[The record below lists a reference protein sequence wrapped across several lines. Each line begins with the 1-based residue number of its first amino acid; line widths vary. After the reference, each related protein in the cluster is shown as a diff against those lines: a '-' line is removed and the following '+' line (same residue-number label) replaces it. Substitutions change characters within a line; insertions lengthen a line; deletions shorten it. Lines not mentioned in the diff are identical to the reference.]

1 VYLDELTLLTGELM
15 RVVHADL
22 LLHLKLIIDGII
34 DGLVWINLIDP
45 IELALIL
52 NMA

>member
-15 RVVHADL
+15 RVVHTDL
-22 LLHLKLIIDGII
+22 LLHLELIIDGII

-45 IELALIL
+45 IEFALIL
-52 NMA
+52 NVA